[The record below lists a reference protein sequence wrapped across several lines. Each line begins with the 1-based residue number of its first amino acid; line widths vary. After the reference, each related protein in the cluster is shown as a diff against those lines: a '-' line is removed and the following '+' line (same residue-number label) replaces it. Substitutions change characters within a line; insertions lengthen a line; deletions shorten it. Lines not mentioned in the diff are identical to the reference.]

1 MKDLLRGSNMRWTR
15 QRQSIYE
22 EVLST
27 EGHFTAE
34 DLYSRFTDERKN
46 IGLSTVYRTLQL
58 LVDKKILIQ
67 LPTDDETSVYELSDG
82 STHGHHHVRCI
93 KCGRTIE
100 LHIDRLE
107 DIETMI
113 REEHDFEI
121 LGHTVIFNGI
131 CPDCMKKKN

>member
-1 MKDLLRGSNMRWTR
+1 MKELLKDSNMRWTQ

-27 EGHFTAE
+27 KGHFTAE
-34 DLYSRFTDERKN
+34 DLYGRFSRERKN

-58 LVDKKILIQ
+58 LVEKKILTQ
-67 LPTDDETSVYELSDG
+67 LPTDDETAVYELSDG
-82 STHGHHHVRCI
+82 STHGHHHVHCI

-100 LHIDRLE
+100 LHIDKLE
-107 DIETMI
+107 ALENLIKED
-113 REEHDFEI
+113 HGFEI

-131 CPDCMKKKN
+131 CPKCRRKKN